1 MSARFEVQCSVILI
15 EDIGMGE
22 ADCQLMHRS
31 CFNNWKG
38 IYMSGKIY
46 LTACSDARKVSD
58 REEIEQLKELLVG
71 YGLNVAESVYLY
83 DDYAAGREKAFE
95 LNSFFAEKAGEDK
108 VTAIFD
114 VSGGNVANEL
124 LPYLDYDLI
133 ADSQTVFWGYSDLTT
148 IINAIYAKTGKAS
161 VLYQARHL
169 TSNELRQKECM
180 ALLERGT
187 FANVC
192 ESVAFGDDG
201 GMNKGEL
208 DKGSWHK
215 ESLDKENR
223 NAGIDHEFLRGNE
236 LSGTLLG
243 GNLRCFLKL
252 AGTEYMP
259 ELTDKVLL
267 MEALGGDIYSAR
279 TMLAQLDQLGVFN
292 KVRGILVGTF
302 TALMKEGQYESFLDL
317 LLSRI
322 PKDMPVAVTKDVGHG
337 RDAKAIVIGAD
348 IKLK

>member
-1 MSARFEVQCSVILI
+1 MSARFEVQSSVILM
-15 EDIGMGE
+15 EDIGMGK
-22 ADCQLMHRS
+22 ADYQLLHRS
-31 CFNNWKG
+31 CFNIWRG

-46 LTACSDARKVSD
+46 LTACSDTRKESD
-58 REEIEQLKELLVG
+58 REEIEQLKELLTG
-71 YGLNVAESVYLY
+71 YGLNVAVSAYLY
-83 DDYAAGREKAFE
+83 DDDAAGREKALE
-95 LNSFFAEKAGEDK
+95 LNSFFADKAAADK

-114 VSGGNVANEL
+114 VSGGNAANEL
-124 LPYLDYDLI
+124 LPYLDYDMI
-133 ADSQTVFWGYSDLTT
+133 ADSQAVFWGYSDLTT

-169 TSNELRQKECM
+169 AGNEARQRECM
-180 ALLERGT
+180 ALLEMGT

-192 ESVAFGDDG
+192 ESVSFGDDG
-201 GMNKGEL
+201 GMNEEEW
-208 DKGSWHK
+208 DKGSRHK
-215 ESLDKENR
+215 ESPDKENR
-223 NAGIDHEFLRGNE
+223 NVGIDYEFLRGNE

-243 GNLRCFLKL
+243 GNLRCLLKL

-259 ELTDKVLL
+259 GLTDKVLL

-302 TALMKEGQYESFLDL
+302 TALMKDGQYESFLDL
-317 LLSRI
+317 LLTRI
-322 PKDMPVAVTKDVGHG
+322 PRNMPVAVTKDVGHG

-348 IKLK
+348 IRLK